1 MSLSRQ
7 KSLHDGIITIFLHT
21 GPGYRGV
28 NGPADNPPAL
38 ILPKLSCPARVIR
51 GVAIL
56 VIASDGKE
64 CGDPVFASAIALR
77 RGLVF
82 TGCRAIPTSLG
93 WRDSGRYR

>member
-28 NGPADNPPAL
+28 NGPATPL
-38 ILPKLSCPARVIR
+38 RYILPKLSSPARVIR

-56 VIASDGKE
+56 VIASD
-64 CGDPVFASAIALR
+64 
-77 RGLVF
+77 
-82 TGCRAIPTSLG
+82 
-93 WRDSGRYR
+93 